1 MIRLFSV
8 LAVAVAV
15 GGVVADV
22 GGVEAVGPV
31 VVAVLK
37 VEIRFLLGL

>member
-8 LAVAVAV
+8 LSVAVAI

-22 GGVEAVGPV
+22 RGVEAVGPV
-31 VVAVLK
+31 VVAVLR
-37 VEIRFLLGL
+37 VEIRLVLSL